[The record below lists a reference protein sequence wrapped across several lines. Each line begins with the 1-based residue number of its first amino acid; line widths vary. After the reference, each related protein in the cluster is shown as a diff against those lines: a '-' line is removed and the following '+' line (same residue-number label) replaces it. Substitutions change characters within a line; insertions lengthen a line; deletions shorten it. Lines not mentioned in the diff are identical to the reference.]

1 MLAVTDPNVHTIT
14 VMSCTQL
21 MKTELINNIVGFF
34 AQVDPSPMI
43 VMQPT
48 VKLAEAWSKDRL
60 EKMIRDTPQ
69 LSDLFAPKK
78 SRDASNT
85 ILHKEFAGGHITVVG
100 ANAPS
105 DLAMRPIR
113 VVLCDEVDKYPASAG
128 HEGDPIKLVAE
139 RTATFWNALKVHVCS
154 PTVEGRSRIQQEYE
168 QSDMRVFK
176 VPCPHCGEIQEL
188 EWKNVKWPDDEPD
201 KALYHCG
208 GCEKPWEEH
217 ERLKAISEGEYE
229 ATQPFNGHAGFRINK
244 LASPWEPIP
253 RLVRKFLDAKENPQT
268 LKVFVN
274 TQLAETWKEKG
285 DAPEWERLY
294 DRREDY
300 RIGTVPEGVV
310 FLTAG
315 VDVQAD
321 RLECEVWGWGEDK
334 QSWSI
339 EVRIFEGDTSRSD
352 SAPWKELDEY
362 LNETF
367 EDEKGNAFMIRLM
380 AVDSGYQTQ
389 TVYNWCRKYPMNRVI
404 AVKGRED
411 QQVIIGGGT
420 VVDVRY
426 GGRKY
431 SRGFRVFPIGVNVL
445 KSELYGLLKLPR
457 PIEDEIYPSGFIHF
471 PEYASDYFKQLT
483 AEQLVT
489 KKVRGYPK
497 VYWEKVRERN
507 EALDRRVYAR
517 AAASY
522 FGIDRFKKPRWEQMK
537 NEIAKKGGKTLSK
550 GTNNYRVKRRPST
563 WL

>member
-1 MLAVTDPNVHTIT
+1 MLAVTDPRVHTIT
-14 VMSCTQL
+14 VMCCTQL
-21 MKTELINNIVGFF
+21 MKTELLNNIVGYF
-34 AQVDPSPMI
+34 AHVDPSPMI

-60 EKMIRDTPQ
+60 DKMIRDTPE
-69 LSDLFAPKK
+69 LSELFSPRK

-85 ILHKEFAGGHITVVG
+85 ILHKEFSGGHVTVVG

-128 HEGDPIKLVAE
+128 AEGDPIKLVAE
-139 RTATFWNALKVHVCS
+139 RTATFWNSLKVHVCS

-176 VPCPHCGEIQEL
+176 VPCLHCGAIEEL
-188 EWKNVKWPDDEPD
+188 EWKNVKWPENEPE

-208 GCEKPWEEH
+208 PCGKPWEEH
-217 ERLKAISEGEYE
+217 ERLKAISEGFFE
-229 ATQPFNGHAGFRINK
+229 ATAPFNGHAGFKVNK
-244 LASPWEPIP
+244 LASPWEPVAK
-253 RLVRKFLDAKENPQT
+253 LVRKFLDAKENPQT
-268 LKVFVN
+268 LKVFIN
-274 TQLAETWKEKG
+274 TQLAETWKERG

-294 DRREDY
+294 DRREEY
-300 RIGTVPEGVV
+300 KIGTVPEGVL

-339 EVRIFEGDTSRSD
+339 EVRVFEGDTARSD
-352 SAPWKELDEY
+352 SKAWKELDAY
-362 LNETF
+362 MSETF
-367 EDEKGNAFMIRLM
+367 EDARGNRFPISVM
-380 AVDSGYQTQ
+380 AVDSGYNTQ
-389 TVYNWCRKYPMNRVI
+389 TVYNWCRKYPFSRVI
-404 AVKGRED
+404 AVKGRD
-411 QQVIIGGGT
+411 TQQVILTGGT

-426 GGRKY
+426 GGQNRA
-431 SRGFRVFPIGVNVL
+431 RGFRVFPIGVSVL
-445 KSELYGLLKLPR
+445 KSELYGWLKLPS
-457 PIEDEIYPSGFIHF
+457 PIENETFPSGFVHF
-471 PEYASDYFKQLT
+471 PEYGSDYFKQLT

-497 VYWEKVRERN
+497 LYWEKIRERN
-507 EALDRRVYAR
+507 EALDRRIYAR

-522 FGIDRFKKPRWEQMK
+522 FGLDRFKPHHWLRMK
-537 NEIAKKGGKTLSK
+537 NEIEKKGAKTISK
-550 GTNNYRVKRRPST
+550 RPVPRQIKRRPSS